1 MKFFIDAGA
10 LRRTARIVAATCA
23 VASSLALAATETL
36 FSNWA
41 FTVAPGAG
49 YGDLWVFSRGDMN
62 SGVTLLNLKVSG
74 SGQVQVHDPK
84 QESVSDSMTAVQ
96 DGIFTDVNAEHR
108 RIPVVSA
115 GRLGMVFPM
124 YGLNDA
130 GNFLQPE
137 GIISVRGT
145 DRIEN
150 IFETPLELP
159 SAADDLDSAMTYA
172 VSGFAYDS
180 TKKTLWIARGML
192 GLTGYDISR
201 GANDPKEY
209 RLIFDRDN
217 KALDTLKL
225 NASKNLKK
233 YTAVFDVAYDGESGK
248 LWIATAK
255 GLWTLDVDGK
265 LASASKALDTMR
277 VTGVWMGGNPQ
288 VIIAE
293 TQAQGKE
300 SMKGGLW
307 RKYLGRSDDFTKVPF
322 VDVKG
327 NAQKKDVYDNADY
340 TVSNVAFV
348 GKESFVAV
356 RAVGGSVTGFLR
368 VDSLGVRAY
377 ESDDEE
383 SQWLYGFDMGV
394 TDRDAMICDITA
406 FPLDKNTM
414 GLAVATY
421 GNGISVSADT
431 GHTWTPILNR
441 AKLGGDLG
449 TVRMVPSVISAGGGN
464 IANESLV
471 SYKVSKDS
479 KITIEVFSYDMKK
492 VRKIVKSAPR
502 FADASRSTN
511 AKEDVWDG
519 LDDYGN
525 PCAMGV
531 YYVRVK
537 DNHGHVGWGKV
548 MTMGGTR

>member
-1 MKFFIDAGA
+1 MNFLVNAGFA
-10 LRRTARIVAATCA
+10 RRVAGVVA

-41 FTVAPGAG
+41 FSVAPGG
-49 YGDLWVFSRGDMN
+49 DYGSLWVFSRGDMN
-62 SGVTLLNLKVSG
+62 SGVTRLDLKVSA
-74 SGQVQVHDPK
+74 SGQVQVSGTEQGPL
-84 QESVSDSMTAVQ
+84 SDSVTAVH
-96 DGIFTDVNAEHR
+96 DGIFTDVNANHR
-108 RIPVVSA
+108 RIPAENA
-115 GRLGMVFPM
+115 GRLGLVYPM
-124 YGLNDA
+124 YGLDNN
-130 GNFLQPE
+130 GNLLQPE
-137 GIISVRGT
+137 GIISVRST
-145 DRIEN
+145 ED

-159 SAADDLDSAMTYA
+159 SAAEELDSAMTYA
-172 VSGFAYDS
+172 VSGLAYDS
-180 TKKTLWIARGML
+180 TRKTLWIARGML

-201 GANDPKEY
+201 GANDPKEF
-209 RLIFDRDN
+209 RLIFDREN
-217 KALDTLKL
+217 KTLDTLKL
-225 NASKNLKK
+225 NASKDLKK
-233 YTAVFDVAYDGESGK
+233 YTEVFDVALDPNTRD
-248 LWIATAK
+248 LWMATAR
-255 GLWTLDVDGK
+255 GLWVLSADGR
-265 LASASKALDTMR
+265 LASASKVLDSMR
-277 VTGVWMGGNPQ
+277 VTGVWVGGEPLM
-288 VIIAE
+288 VIAE

-307 RKYLGRSDDFTKVPF
+307 RKYVEKSGDFAKVPF
-322 VDVKG
+322 IDVKG
-327 NAQKKDVYDNADY
+327 NSQKKDVYDNADY

-348 GKESFVAV
+348 GKQALVAV
-356 RAVGGSVTGFLR
+356 RTVGGSVTGLLR

-377 ESDDEE
+377 ESDEEE
-383 SQWLYGFDMGV
+383 SQWLFGFEMGV
-394 TDRDAMICDITA
+394 TDRDVMICDIAA
-406 FPLDKNTM
+406 FPLEKNTT

-431 GHTWTPILNR
+431 GRTWTPILNR
-441 AKLGGDLG
+441 AKLSGNLG
-449 TVRMVPSVISAGGGN
+449 TVRMVPSVITAGS
-464 IANESLV
+464 ESLV

-548 MTMGGTR
+548 MTLGGTR

>member
-1 MKFFIDAGA
+1 MNFLVNAGFA
-10 LRRTARIVAATCA
+10 RRVAGVVA

-41 FTVAPGAG
+41 FSVAPGG
-49 YGDLWVFSRGDMN
+49 DYGSLWVFSRGDMN
-62 SGVTLLNLKVSG
+62 SGVTRLDLKVSA
-74 SGQVQVHDPK
+74 SGQVQVSGTEQGPL
-84 QESVSDSMTAVQ
+84 SDSVTAVH
-96 DGIFTDVNAEHR
+96 DGIFTDVNANHR
-108 RIPVVSA
+108 RIPAENA
-115 GRLGMVFPM
+115 GRLGLVYPM
-124 YGLNDA
+124 YGLDNN
-130 GNFLQPE
+130 GNLLQPE
-137 GIISVRGT
+137 GIISVRST
-145 DRIEN
+145 ED

-159 SAADDLDSAMTYA
+159 SAADELDSAMTYA
-172 VSGFAYDS
+172 VSGLAYDS
-180 TKKTLWIARGML
+180 TRKTLWIARGML

-201 GANDPKEY
+201 GANDPKEF
-209 RLIFDRDN
+209 RLIFDREN
-217 KALDTLKL
+217 KTLDTLKL

-233 YTAVFDVAYDGESGK
+233 YTEVFDVALDPNTRD
-248 LWIATAK
+248 LWMATAR
-255 GLWTLDVDGK
+255 GLWVLSADGK
-265 LASASKALDTMR
+265 LASASKVLDSMR
-277 VTGVWMGGNPQ
+277 VTGVWVGGEPLM
-288 VIIAE
+288 VIAE

-307 RKYLGRSDDFTKVPF
+307 RKYVEKLGDFAKVPF
-322 VDVKG
+322 IDVKG
-327 NAQKKDVYDNADY
+327 NSQKKDVYDNADY

-348 GKESFVAV
+348 GKQALVAV
-356 RAVGGSVTGFLR
+356 RTVGGSVTGLLR
-368 VDSLGVRAY
+368 VDSIGVRAY
-377 ESDDEE
+377 ESDEEE
-383 SQWLYGFDMGV
+383 SQWLFGFEMGV
-394 TDRDAMICDITA
+394 TDRDVMICDIAA
-406 FPLDKNTM
+406 FPLEKNTM

-431 GHTWTPILNR
+431 GRTWTPILNR
-441 AKLGGDLG
+441 AKLSGNLG
-449 TVRMVPSVISAGGGN
+449 TVRMVPSVITAGS
-464 IANESLV
+464 ESLV

-548 MTMGGTR
+548 MTLGGTR

>member
-1 MKFFIDAGA
+1 MNFLVNAGFA
-10 LRRTARIVAATCA
+10 RRVAGVVA

-41 FTVAPGAG
+41 FSVAPGSATG
-49 YGDLWVFSRGDMN
+49 SLWVFSRGEMN
-62 SGVTLLNLKVSG
+62 SGVTLLNLNVSA
-74 SGQVQVHDPK
+74 SGQVQLSPTE
-84 QESVSDSMTAVQ
+84 QGPLSDSVTAVH
-96 DGIFTDVNAEHR
+96 DGIFTDVNANHR
-108 RIPVVSA
+108 RIPAENA
-115 GRLGMVFPM
+115 GRLGLVYPM
-124 YGLNDA
+124 YGLDNN
-130 GNFLQPE
+130 GNLLQPE
-137 GIISVRGT
+137 GIISVRST
-145 DRIEN
+145 ED

-159 SAADDLDSAMTYA
+159 SAADELDSAMTYA
-172 VSGFAYDS
+172 VSGLAYDS

-201 GANDPKEY
+201 GANDPKEF
-209 RLIFDRDN
+209 RLIFDREN
-217 KALDTLKL
+217 KTLDTLKL

-233 YTAVFDVAYDGESGK
+233 YTEVFDVALDPNTRD
-248 LWIATAK
+248 LWMATAR
-255 GLWTLDVDGK
+255 GLWVLSADGK
-265 LASASKALDTMR
+265 LASASKVLDSMR
-277 VTGVWMGGNPQ
+277 VTGVWVGGEPLM
-288 VIIAE
+288 VIAE

-307 RKYLGRSDDFTKVPF
+307 RKYVEKSGDFAKVPF
-322 VDVKG
+322 IDVKG
-327 NAQKKDVYDNADY
+327 NSQKKDVYDNADY

-348 GKESFVAV
+348 GKQALVAV
-356 RAVGGSVTGFLR
+356 RTVGGSVTGLLH

-377 ESDDEE
+377 ENDEEE
-383 SQWLYGFDMGV
+383 SQWLYGFEMGV
-394 TDRDAMICDITA
+394 TDRDVMICDIAA
-406 FPLDKNTM
+406 FPLEKNTT

-431 GHTWTPILNR
+431 GRTWTPILNR
-441 AKLGGDLG
+441 AKLSGNLG
-449 TVRMVPSVISAGGGN
+449 TVRMVPSVITAGS
-464 IANESLV
+464 ESLV

-548 MTMGGTR
+548 MTLGGSK

>member
-1 MKFFIDAGA
+1 MKFFVDAGFA
-10 LRRTARIVAATCA
+10 RRVAGVVA

-41 FTVAPGAG
+41 FSVAPGSATG
-49 YGDLWVFSRGDMN
+49 SLWVFSRGEMN
-62 SGVTLLNLKVSG
+62 SGVTLLNLNVSA
-74 SGQVQVHDPK
+74 SGQVQLSPTE
-84 QESVSDSMTAVQ
+84 QGPLSDSVTAVH
-96 DGIFTDVNAEHR
+96 DGIFTDVNANHR
-108 RIPVVSA
+108 RIPAENA
-115 GRLGMVFPM
+115 GRLGLVYPM
-124 YGLNDA
+124 YGLDNN
-130 GNFLQPE
+130 GNLLQPE
-137 GIISVRGT
+137 GIISVRST
-145 DRIEN
+145 ED

-159 SAADDLDSAMTYA
+159 SAAEELDSAMTYA
-172 VSGFAYDS
+172 VSGLAYDS
-180 TKKTLWIARGML
+180 TRKTLWIARGML

-201 GANDPKEY
+201 GANDPKEF
-209 RLIFDRDN
+209 RLIFDREN
-217 KALDTLKL
+217 KTLDTLKL
-225 NASKNLKK
+225 NASKDLKK
-233 YTAVFDVAYDGESGK
+233 YTEVFDVALDPNTRD
-248 LWIATAK
+248 LWMATAR
-255 GLWTLDVDGK
+255 GLWVLSADGK
-265 LASASKALDTMR
+265 LASASKVLDSMR
-277 VTGVWMGGNPQ
+277 VTGVWVGGDPLM
-288 VIIAE
+288 VIAE
-293 TQAQGKE
+293 TQTQGKE

-307 RKYLGRSDDFTKVPF
+307 RKYVEKSGDFAKVPF
-322 VDVKG
+322 IDVKG
-327 NAQKKDVYDNADY
+327 NSQKKDVYDNADY

-348 GKESFVAV
+348 GKQALVAV
-356 RAVGGSVTGFLR
+356 RTVGGSVTGLLR

-377 ESDDEE
+377 ESDEEE
-383 SQWLYGFDMGV
+383 SQWLFGFEMGV
-394 TDRDAMICDITA
+394 TDRDVMICDIAA
-406 FPLDKNTM
+406 FPLEKNTT

-431 GHTWTPILNR
+431 GRTWTPILNR
-441 AKLGGDLG
+441 AKLSGNLG
-449 TVRMVPSVISAGGGN
+449 TVRMVPSVITAGS
-464 IANESLV
+464 ESLV

-548 MTMGGTR
+548 MTLGGTR

>member
-1 MKFFIDAGA
+1 MKFFVDAGFA
-10 LRRTARIVAATCA
+10 RRVAGVVA

-41 FTVAPGAG
+41 FSVAPGG
-49 YGDLWVFSRGDMN
+49 DYGSLWVFSRGDMN
-62 SGVTLLNLKVSG
+62 SGVTRLDLKVSA
-74 SGQVQVHDPK
+74 SGQVQVSGTEQGPL
-84 QESVSDSMTAVQ
+84 SDSVTAVH
-96 DGIFTDVNAEHR
+96 DGIFTDVNANHR
-108 RIPVVSA
+108 RIPAENA
-115 GRLGMVFPM
+115 GRLGLVYPM
-124 YGLNDA
+124 YGLDNN
-130 GNFLQPE
+130 GNLLQPE
-137 GIISVRGT
+137 GIISVRST
-145 DRIEN
+145 ED

-159 SAADDLDSAMTYA
+159 SAADELDSAMTYA
-172 VSGFAYDS
+172 VSGLAYDS
-180 TKKTLWIARGML
+180 TRKTLWIARGLL

-201 GANDPKEY
+201 GANDPKEF
-209 RLIFDRDN
+209 RLIFDREN
-217 KALDTLKL
+217 KTLDTLKL
-225 NASKNLKK
+225 NASKDLKK
-233 YTAVFDVAYDGESGK
+233 YTEVFDVALDPNTRD
-248 LWIATAK
+248 LWMATAR
-255 GLWTLDVDGK
+255 GLWVLSADGK
-265 LASASKALDTMR
+265 LASASKVLDSMR
-277 VTGVWMGGNPQ
+277 VTGVWVGGEPLM
-288 VIIAE
+288 VIAE

-307 RKYLGRSDDFTKVPF
+307 RKYVEKSGDFAKVPF
-322 VDVKG
+322 IDVKG
-327 NAQKKDVYDNADY
+327 NSQKKDVYDNADY

-348 GKESFVAV
+348 GKQALVAV
-356 RAVGGSVTGFLR
+356 RTVGGSVTGLLR

-377 ESDDEE
+377 ESDEEE
-383 SQWLYGFDMGV
+383 SQWLFGFEMGV
-394 TDRDAMICDITA
+394 TDRDVMICDIAA
-406 FPLDKNTM
+406 FPLEKNTT

-431 GHTWTPILNR
+431 GRTWTPILNR
-441 AKLGGDLG
+441 AKLSGNLG
-449 TVRMVPSVISAGGGN
+449 TVRMVPSVITAGS
-464 IANESLV
+464 ESLV

-548 MTMGGTR
+548 MTLGGTR

>member
-1 MKFFIDAGA
+1 MNFLVNAGFA
-10 LRRTARIVAATCA
+10 RRVAGVVA

-41 FTVAPGAG
+41 FSVAPGG
-49 YGDLWVFSRGDMN
+49 DYGSLWVFSRGDMN
-62 SGVTLLNLKVSG
+62 SGVTRLDLKVSA
-74 SGQVQVHDPK
+74 SGQVQVSGTEQGPL
-84 QESVSDSMTAVQ
+84 SDSVTAVH
-96 DGIFTDVNAEHR
+96 DGIFTDVNANHR
-108 RIPVVSA
+108 RIPAENA
-115 GRLGMVFPM
+115 GRLGLVYPM
-124 YGLNDA
+124 YGLDNN
-130 GNFLQPE
+130 GNLLQPE
-137 GIISVRGT
+137 GIISVRST
-145 DRIEN
+145 ED

-159 SAADDLDSAMTYA
+159 SAAEELDSAMTYA
-172 VSGFAYDS
+172 VSGLAYDS
-180 TKKTLWIARGML
+180 TRKTLWIARGML

-201 GANDPKEY
+201 GANDPKEF
-209 RLIFDRDN
+209 RLTFDREN

-225 NASKNLKK
+225 NASKDLKK
-233 YTAVFDVAYDGESGK
+233 YTEVFDVALDPNTRD
-248 LWIATAK
+248 LWMATAR
-255 GLWTLDVDGK
+255 GLWVLSADGK
-265 LASASKALDTMR
+265 LASTSKVLDSMR
-277 VTGVWMGGNPQ
+277 VTGVWVGGEPLM
-288 VIIAE
+288 VIAE

-307 RKYLGRSDDFTKVPF
+307 RKYVEKSGDFAKVPF
-322 VDVKG
+322 IDVKG
-327 NAQKKDVYDNADY
+327 NSQKKDVYDNADY

-348 GKESFVAV
+348 GKQALVAV
-356 RAVGGSVTGFLR
+356 RTVGGSVTGLLR

-377 ESDDEE
+377 ESDEEE
-383 SQWLYGFDMGV
+383 SQWLFGFEMGV
-394 TDRDAMICDITA
+394 TDRDVMICDIAA
-406 FPLDKNTM
+406 FPLEKNTT

-431 GHTWTPILNR
+431 GRTWTPILNR
-441 AKLGGDLG
+441 AKLSGNLG
-449 TVRMVPSVISAGGGN
+449 TVRMVPSVITAGS
-464 IANESLV
+464 ESLV

-548 MTMGGTR
+548 MTLGGTR

>member
-1 MKFFIDAGA
+1 MNFLVNAGFA
-10 LRRTARIVAATCA
+10 RRVAGVVA

-41 FTVAPGAG
+41 FSVAPGSATG
-49 YGDLWVFSRGDMN
+49 SLWVFSRGEMN
-62 SGVTLLNLKVSG
+62 SGVTLLNLNVSA
-74 SGQVQVHDPK
+74 SGQVQLSPTE
-84 QESVSDSMTAVQ
+84 QGPLSDSVTAVH
-96 DGIFTDVNAEHR
+96 DGIFTDVNANHR
-108 RIPVVSA
+108 RIPAENA
-115 GRLGMVFPM
+115 GRLGLVYPM
-124 YGLNDA
+124 YGLDNN
-130 GNFLQPE
+130 GNLLQPE
-137 GIISVRGT
+137 GIISVRST
-145 DRIEN
+145 ED

-159 SAADDLDSAMTYA
+159 SAAEELDSAMTYA
-172 VSGFAYDS
+172 VSGLAYDS
-180 TKKTLWIARGML
+180 TRKTLWIARGML

-201 GANDPKEY
+201 GANDPKEF
-209 RLIFDRDN
+209 RLIFDREN

-233 YTAVFDVAYDGESGK
+233 YTEVFDVALDPNTRD
-248 LWIATAK
+248 LWMATAR
-255 GLWTLDVDGK
+255 GLWVLSADGK
-265 LASASKALDTMR
+265 LASASKVLDSMR
-277 VTGVWMGGNPQ
+277 VTGVWVGGDPLM
-288 VIIAE
+288 VIAE

-307 RKYLGRSDDFTKVPF
+307 RKYVEKSGDFAKVPF
-322 VDVKG
+322 IDVKG
-327 NAQKKDVYDNADY
+327 NSQKKDVYDNADY

-348 GKESFVAV
+348 GKLALVAV
-356 RAVGGSVTGFLR
+356 RTVGGSVTGLLH

-377 ESDDEE
+377 ENDEEE
-383 SQWLYGFDMGV
+383 SQWLYGFEMGV
-394 TDRDAMICDITA
+394 TDRDVMICDIAA

-431 GHTWTPILNR
+431 GRTWTPILNR
-441 AKLGGDLG
+441 AKLSGNLG
-449 TVRMVPSVISAGGGN
+449 TVRMVPSVITAGS
-464 IANESLV
+464 ESLV

-548 MTMGGTR
+548 MTLGGTR

>member
-1 MKFFIDAGA
+1 MNFLVNAGFA
-10 LRRTARIVAATCA
+10 RRVAGVVA

-41 FTVAPGAG
+41 FSVAPGG
-49 YGDLWVFSRGDMN
+49 DYGSLWVFSRGDMN
-62 SGVTLLNLKVSG
+62 SGVTRLDLKVSA
-74 SGQVQVHDPK
+74 SGQVQVSGTEQGPL
-84 QESVSDSMTAVQ
+84 SDSVTAVH
-96 DGIFTDVNAEHR
+96 DGIFTDVNANHR
-108 RIPVVSA
+108 RIPAENA
-115 GRLGMVFPM
+115 GRLGLVYPM
-124 YGLNDA
+124 YGLDNN
-130 GNFLQPE
+130 GNLLQPE
-137 GIISVRGT
+137 GIISVRST
-145 DRIEN
+145 ED

-159 SAADDLDSAMTYA
+159 SAAEELDSAMTYA
-172 VSGFAYDS
+172 VSGLAYDS
-180 TKKTLWIARGML
+180 TRKTLWIARGML

-201 GANDPKEY
+201 GANDPKEF
-209 RLIFDRDN
+209 RLIFDREN
-217 KALDTLKL
+217 KTLDTLKL
-225 NASKNLKK
+225 NASKDLKK
-233 YTAVFDVAYDGESGK
+233 YTEVFDVALDPNTRD
-248 LWIATAK
+248 LWMATAR
-255 GLWTLDVDGK
+255 GLWVLSADGK
-265 LASASKALDTMR
+265 LASASKVLDSMR
-277 VTGVWMGGNPQ
+277 VTGVWVGGEPLM
-288 VIIAE
+288 VIAE

-307 RKYLGRSDDFTKVPF
+307 RKYVEKSGDFAKVPF
-322 VDVKG
+322 IDVKG
-327 NAQKKDVYDNADY
+327 NSQKKDVYDNADY

-348 GKESFVAV
+348 GKQALVAV
-356 RAVGGSVTGFLR
+356 RTVGGSVTGLLR

-377 ESDDEE
+377 ESDEEE
-383 SQWLYGFDMGV
+383 SQWLFGFEMGV
-394 TDRDAMICDITA
+394 TDRDVMICDIAA
-406 FPLDKNTM
+406 FPLEKNTT

-431 GHTWTPILNR
+431 GRTWTPILNR
-441 AKLGGDLG
+441 AKLSGNLG
-449 TVRMVPSVISAGGGN
+449 TVRMVPSVITAGS
-464 IANESLV
+464 ESLV

-548 MTMGGTR
+548 MTLGGTR

>member
-1 MKFFIDAGA
+1 MKFFVDAGFA
-10 LRRTARIVAATCA
+10 RRVAGVVA

-41 FTVAPGAG
+41 FSVAPGG
-49 YGDLWVFSRGDMN
+49 DYGSLWVFSRGDMN
-62 SGVTLLNLKVSG
+62 SGVTRLDLKVSA
-74 SGQVQVHDPK
+74 SGQVQVSGTEQGPL
-84 QESVSDSMTAVQ
+84 SDSVTAVH
-96 DGIFTDVNAEHR
+96 DGIFTDVNANHR
-108 RIPVVSA
+108 RIPAEKA
-115 GRLGMVFPM
+115 GRLGLVYPM
-124 YGLNDA
+124 YGLDNN
-130 GNFLQPE
+130 GNLLQPE
-137 GIISVRGT
+137 GIISVRST
-145 DRIEN
+145 ED

-159 SAADDLDSAMTYA
+159 SAAEELDSAMTYA
-172 VSGFAYDS
+172 VSGLAYDS
-180 TKKTLWIARGML
+180 TRKTLWIARGML

-201 GANDPKEY
+201 GANDPKEF
-209 RLIFDRDN
+209 RLIFDREN

-225 NASKNLKK
+225 NASKDLKK
-233 YTAVFDVAYDGESGK
+233 YTEVFDVALDPNTRD
-248 LWIATAK
+248 LWMATTR
-255 GLWTLDVDGK
+255 GLWVLSADGK
-265 LASASKALDTMR
+265 LASASKVLDSMR
-277 VTGVWMGGNPQ
+277 VTGVWVGGDPLM
-288 VIIAE
+288 VIAE

-307 RKYLGRSDDFTKVPF
+307 RKYVEKSGDFAKVPF
-322 VDVKG
+322 IDVKG
-327 NAQKKDVYDNADY
+327 NSQKKDVYDNADY

-348 GKESFVAV
+348 GKQALVAV
-356 RAVGGSVTGFLR
+356 RTVGGSVTGLLR

-377 ESDDEE
+377 ESDEEE
-383 SQWLYGFDMGV
+383 SQWLFGFEMGV
-394 TDRDAMICDITA
+394 TDRDVMICDIAA
-406 FPLDKNTM
+406 FPLEKNTT

-431 GHTWTPILNR
+431 GRTWTPILNR
-441 AKLGGDLG
+441 AKLSGNLG
-449 TVRMVPSVISAGGGN
+449 TVRMVPSVITAGS
-464 IANESLV
+464 ESLV

-548 MTMGGTR
+548 MTLGGNK

>member
-1 MKFFIDAGA
+1 MNFLVNAGFA
-10 LRRTARIVAATCA
+10 RRVAGVVA

-41 FTVAPGAG
+41 FSVAPGSATG
-49 YGDLWVFSRGDMN
+49 SLWVFSRGEMN
-62 SGVTLLNLKVSG
+62 SGVTLLNLNVSA
-74 SGQVQVHDPK
+74 SGQVQLSPTE
-84 QESVSDSMTAVQ
+84 QGPLSDSVTAVH
-96 DGIFTDVNAEHR
+96 DGIFTDVNANHR
-108 RIPVVSA
+108 RIPAENA
-115 GRLGMVFPM
+115 GRLGLVYPM
-124 YGLNDA
+124 YGLDNN
-130 GNFLQPE
+130 GNLLQPE
-137 GIISVRGT
+137 GIISVRST
-145 DRIEN
+145 ED

-159 SAADDLDSAMTYA
+159 SAADELDSSMTYA
-172 VSGFAYDS
+172 VSGLAYDS
-180 TKKTLWIARGML
+180 TRKTLWIARGML

-201 GANDPKEY
+201 GANDPKEF
-209 RLIFDRDN
+209 RLIFDREN
-217 KALDTLKL
+217 KTLDTLKL
-225 NASKNLKK
+225 NASKDLKK
-233 YTAVFDVAYDGESGK
+233 YTEVFDVALDPNTRD
-248 LWIATAK
+248 LWMATAR
-255 GLWTLDVDGK
+255 GLWVLSADGK
-265 LASASKALDTMR
+265 LASASKTLDSIR
-277 VTGVWMGGNPQ
+277 VTGVWVGGEPLM
-288 VIIAE
+288 VIAE

-307 RKYLGRSDDFTKVPF
+307 RKYVEKSSDFAKVPF
-322 VDVKG
+322 IDVKG
-327 NAQKKDVYDNADY
+327 NSQKKDVYDNADY

-348 GKESFVAV
+348 GKQALVAV
-356 RAVGGSVTGFLR
+356 RTVGGSVTGLLH

-377 ESDDEE
+377 ENDEEE
-383 SQWLYGFDMGV
+383 SQWLYGFEMGV
-394 TDRDAMICDITA
+394 TDRDVMICDIAA
-406 FPLDKNTM
+406 FPLEKNTT

-431 GHTWTPILNR
+431 WRTWTPILNR
-441 AKLGGDLG
+441 AKLSGNLG
-449 TVRMVPSVISAGGGN
+449 TVRMVPSVITEGS
-464 IANESLV
+464 ESLV

-548 MTMGGTR
+548 MTLGGSK

>member
-1 MKFFIDAGA
+1 MKFFVDAGFA
-10 LRRTARIVAATCA
+10 RRVAGVVA

-41 FTVAPGAG
+41 FSVAPGG
-49 YGDLWVFSRGDMN
+49 DYGSLWVFSRGDMN
-62 SGVTLLNLKVSG
+62 SGVTRLDLKVSA
-74 SGQVQVHDPK
+74 SGQVQVSGTEQGPL
-84 QESVSDSMTAVQ
+84 SDSVTAVH
-96 DGIFTDVNAEHR
+96 DGIFTDVNANHR
-108 RIPVVSA
+108 RIPAENA
-115 GRLGMVFPM
+115 GRLGLVYPM
-124 YGLNDA
+124 YGLDNN
-130 GNFLQPE
+130 GNLLQPE
-137 GIISVRGT
+137 GIISVRST
-145 DRIEN
+145 ED

-159 SAADDLDSAMTYA
+159 SAAEELDSAMTYA
-172 VSGFAYDS
+172 VSGLAYDS
-180 TKKTLWIARGML
+180 TRKTLWIARGML

-201 GANDPKEY
+201 GANDPKEF
-209 RLIFDRDN
+209 RLIFDREN

-225 NASKNLKK
+225 NASKDLKK
-233 YTAVFDVAYDGESGK
+233 YTEVFDVALDPNTRD
-248 LWIATAK
+248 LWMATTR
-255 GLWTLDVDGK
+255 GLWVLSADGK
-265 LASASKALDTMR
+265 LASASKVLDSMR
-277 VTGVWMGGNPQ
+277 VTGVWVGGDPLM
-288 VIIAE
+288 VIAE

-307 RKYLGRSDDFTKVPF
+307 RKYVEKSGDFAKVPF
-322 VDVKG
+322 IDVKG
-327 NAQKKDVYDNADY
+327 NSQKKDVYDNADY

-348 GKESFVAV
+348 GKQALVAV
-356 RAVGGSVTGFLR
+356 RTVGGSVTGLLR

-377 ESDDEE
+377 ESDEEE
-383 SQWLYGFDMGV
+383 SQWLFGFEMGV
-394 TDRDAMICDITA
+394 TDRDVMICDIAA
-406 FPLDKNTM
+406 FPLEKNTT

-431 GHTWTPILNR
+431 GRTWTPILNR
-441 AKLGGDLG
+441 AKLSGNLG
-449 TVRMVPSVISAGGGN
+449 TVRMVPSVITAGS
-464 IANESLV
+464 ESLV

-548 MTMGGTR
+548 MTLGGNK

>member
-1 MKFFIDAGA
+1 MNFLVNAGFA
-10 LRRTARIVAATCA
+10 RRVAGVVA

-41 FTVAPGAG
+41 FSVAPGG
-49 YGDLWVFSRGDMN
+49 DYGSLWVFSRGDMN
-62 SGVTLLNLKVSG
+62 SGVTRLDLKVSA
-74 SGQVQVHDPK
+74 SGQVQVSGTEQGPL
-84 QESVSDSMTAVQ
+84 SDSVTAVH
-96 DGIFTDVNAEHR
+96 DGIFTDVNANHR
-108 RIPVVSA
+108 RIPAENA
-115 GRLGMVFPM
+115 GRLGLVYPM
-124 YGLNDA
+124 YGLDNN
-130 GNFLQPE
+130 GNLLQPE
-137 GIISVRGT
+137 GIISVRST
-145 DRIEN
+145 ED

-159 SAADDLDSAMTYA
+159 SAAEELDSAMTYA
-172 VSGFAYDS
+172 VSGLAYDS
-180 TKKTLWIARGML
+180 TRKTLWIARGML

-201 GANDPKEY
+201 GANDPKEF
-209 RLIFDRDN
+209 RLIFDREN

-225 NASKNLKK
+225 NASKDLKK
-233 YTAVFDVAYDGESGK
+233 YTEVFDVALDPNTRD
-248 LWIATAK
+248 LWMATAR
-255 GLWTLDVDGK
+255 GLWVLSADGR
-265 LASASKALDTMR
+265 LASASKVLDSMR
-277 VTGVWMGGNPQ
+277 VTGVWVGGEPLM
-288 VIIAE
+288 VIAE

-307 RKYLGRSDDFTKVPF
+307 RKYVEKSGDFAKVPF
-322 VDVKG
+322 IDVKG
-327 NAQKKDVYDNADY
+327 NSQKKDVYDNADY
-340 TVSNVAFV
+340 TVSNLAFV
-348 GKESFVAV
+348 GKQALVAV
-356 RAVGGSVTGFLR
+356 RTVGGSVTGLLR

-377 ESDDEE
+377 ESDEEE
-383 SQWLYGFDMGV
+383 SQWLFGFEMGV
-394 TDRDAMICDITA
+394 TDRDVMICDIAA
-406 FPLDKNTM
+406 FPLEKNTT

-431 GHTWTPILNR
+431 GRTWTPILNR
-441 AKLGGDLG
+441 AKLSGNLG
-449 TVRMVPSVISAGGGN
+449 TVRMVPSVITAGS
-464 IANESLV
+464 ESLV

-548 MTMGGTR
+548 MTLGGTR

>member
-1 MKFFIDAGA
+1 MKFFVDAGFA
-10 LRRTARIVAATCA
+10 RRVAGVVA

-41 FTVAPGAG
+41 FSVAPGG
-49 YGDLWVFSRGDMN
+49 DYGSLWVFSRGDMN
-62 SGVTLLNLKVSG
+62 SGVTRLDLKVSA
-74 SGQVQVHDPK
+74 SGQVQVSGTEQGPL
-84 QESVSDSMTAVQ
+84 SDSVTAVH
-96 DGIFTDVNAEHR
+96 DGIFTDVNANHR
-108 RIPVVSA
+108 RIPAENA
-115 GRLGMVFPM
+115 GRLGLVYPM
-124 YGLNDA
+124 YGLDNN
-130 GNFLQPE
+130 GNLLQPE
-137 GIISVRGT
+137 GIISVRST
-145 DRIEN
+145 ED

-159 SAADDLDSAMTYA
+159 SAADELDSAMTYA
-172 VSGFAYDS
+172 VSGLAYDS
-180 TKKTLWIARGML
+180 TRKTLWIARGML

-201 GANDPKEY
+201 GANDPKEF
-209 RLIFDRDN
+209 RLIFDREN
-217 KALDTLKL
+217 KTLDTLKL
-225 NASKNLKK
+225 NASKDLKK
-233 YTAVFDVAYDGESGK
+233 YTEVFDVALDPNTRD
-248 LWIATAK
+248 LWMATAR
-255 GLWTLDVDGK
+255 GLWVLSADGK
-265 LASASKALDTMR
+265 LASASKVLDSMR
-277 VTGVWMGGNPQ
+277 VTGVWVGGEPLM
-288 VIIAE
+288 VIAE

-307 RKYLGRSDDFTKVPF
+307 RKYVEKSGDFAKVPF
-322 VDVKG
+322 IDVKG
-327 NAQKKDVYDNADY
+327 NSQKKDVYDNADY

-348 GKESFVAV
+348 GKQALVAV
-356 RAVGGSVTGFLR
+356 RTVGGSVTGLLR

-377 ESDDEE
+377 ESDEEE
-383 SQWLYGFDMGV
+383 SQWLFGFEMGV
-394 TDRDAMICDITA
+394 TDRDVMICDIAA
-406 FPLDKNTM
+406 FPLEKNTT

-431 GHTWTPILNR
+431 GRTWTPILNR
-441 AKLGGDLG
+441 AKLSGNLG
-449 TVRMVPSVISAGGGN
+449 TVRMVPSVITAGS
-464 IANESLV
+464 ESLV

-548 MTMGGTR
+548 MTLGGNK

>member
-1 MKFFIDAGA
+1 MNFLGNAGFA
-10 LRRTARIVAATCA
+10 RRVAGVVA

-41 FTVAPGAG
+41 FSVAPGSATG
-49 YGDLWVFSRGDMN
+49 SLWVFSRGEMN
-62 SGVTLLNLKVSG
+62 SGVTLLNLNVSA
-74 SGQVQVHDPK
+74 SGQVQLSPTE
-84 QESVSDSMTAVQ
+84 QGPLSDSVTAVH
-96 DGIFTDVNAEHR
+96 DGIFTDVNANHR
-108 RIPVVSA
+108 RIPAENA
-115 GRLGMVFPM
+115 GRLGLVYPM
-124 YGLNDA
+124 YGLDNN
-130 GNFLQPE
+130 GNLLQPE
-137 GIISVRGT
+137 GIISVRST
-145 DRIEN
+145 ED

-159 SAADDLDSAMTYA
+159 SAADELDSAMTYA
-172 VSGFAYDS
+172 VSGLAYDS

-201 GANDPKEY
+201 GANDPKEF
-209 RLIFDRDN
+209 RLIFDREN
-217 KALDTLKL
+217 KTLDTLKL

-233 YTAVFDVAYDGESGK
+233 YTEVFDVALDPNTRD
-248 LWIATAK
+248 LWMATAR
-255 GLWTLDVDGK
+255 GLWVLSADGK
-265 LASASKALDTMR
+265 LASASKVLDSMR
-277 VTGVWMGGNPQ
+277 VTGVWVGGEPLM
-288 VIIAE
+288 VIAE

-307 RKYLGRSDDFTKVPF
+307 RKYVEKSGDFAKVPF
-322 VDVKG
+322 IDVKG
-327 NAQKKDVYDNADY
+327 NSQKKDVYDNADY

-348 GKESFVAV
+348 GKQALVAV
-356 RAVGGSVTGFLR
+356 RTVGGSVTGLLH

-377 ESDDEE
+377 ENDEEE
-383 SQWLYGFDMGV
+383 SQWLYGFEMGV
-394 TDRDAMICDITA
+394 TDRDVMICDIAA
-406 FPLDKNTM
+406 FPLEKNTT

-431 GHTWTPILNR
+431 GRTWTPILNR
-441 AKLGGDLG
+441 AKLSGNLG
-449 TVRMVPSVISAGGGN
+449 TVRMVPSVITAGS
-464 IANESLV
+464 ESLV

-548 MTMGGTR
+548 MTLGGSK

>member
-1 MKFFIDAGA
+1 MKFFVDAGFA
-10 LRRTARIVAATCA
+10 RRVAGVVA

-41 FTVAPGAG
+41 FSVAPGG
-49 YGDLWVFSRGDMN
+49 DYGSLWVFSRGDMN
-62 SGVTLLNLKVSG
+62 SGVTRLDLKVSA
-74 SGQVQVHDPK
+74 SGQVQVSGTEQGPL
-84 QESVSDSMTAVQ
+84 SDSVTAVH
-96 DGIFTDVNAEHR
+96 DGIFTDVNANHR
-108 RIPVVSA
+108 RIPAENA
-115 GRLGMVFPM
+115 GRLGLVYPM
-124 YGLNDA
+124 YGLDNN
-130 GNFLQPE
+130 GNLLQPE
-137 GIISVRGT
+137 GIISVRST
-145 DRIEN
+145 ED

-159 SAADDLDSAMTYA
+159 SVAEELDSAMTYA
-172 VSGFAYDS
+172 VSGLAYDS
-180 TKKTLWIARGML
+180 TRKTLWIARGML

-201 GANDPKEY
+201 GANDPKEF
-209 RLIFDRDN
+209 RLIFDREN
-217 KALDTLKL
+217 KTLDTLKL
-225 NASKNLKK
+225 NASKDLKK
-233 YTAVFDVAYDGESGK
+233 YTEVFDVALDPNTRD
-248 LWIATAK
+248 LWMATAR
-255 GLWTLDVDGK
+255 GLWVLSADGR
-265 LASASKALDTMR
+265 LASASKVLDSMR
-277 VTGVWMGGNPQ
+277 VTGVWVGGDPLM
-288 VIIAE
+288 VIAE

-307 RKYLGRSDDFTKVPF
+307 RKYVEKSGDFAKVPF
-322 VDVKG
+322 IDVKG
-327 NAQKKDVYDNADY
+327 NSQKKDVYDNADY

-348 GKESFVAV
+348 GKQALVAV
-356 RAVGGSVTGFLR
+356 RTVGGSVTGLLR

-377 ESDDEE
+377 ESDEEE
-383 SQWLYGFDMGV
+383 SQWLFGFEMGV
-394 TDRDAMICDITA
+394 TDRDVMICDIAA
-406 FPLDKNTM
+406 FPLEKNTT

-431 GHTWTPILNR
+431 GRTWTPILNR
-441 AKLGGDLG
+441 AKLSGNLG
-449 TVRMVPSVISAGGGN
+449 TVRMVPSVITAGS
-464 IANESLV
+464 ESLV

-548 MTMGGTR
+548 MTLGGTR

>member
-1 MKFFIDAGA
+1 MKFFVDAGFA
-10 LRRTARIVAATCA
+10 RRVAGVVA

-41 FTVAPGAG
+41 FSVAPGG
-49 YGDLWVFSRGDMN
+49 DYGSLWVFSRGDMN
-62 SGVTLLNLKVSG
+62 SGVTRLDLKVSA
-74 SGQVQVHDPK
+74 SGQVQVSGTEQGPL
-84 QESVSDSMTAVQ
+84 SDSVTAVH
-96 DGIFTDVNAEHR
+96 DGIFTDVNANHR
-108 RIPVVSA
+108 RIPAENA
-115 GRLGMVFPM
+115 GRLGLVYPM
-124 YGLNDA
+124 YGLDNN
-130 GNFLQPE
+130 GNLLQPE
-137 GIISVRGT
+137 GIISVRST
-145 DRIEN
+145 ED

-159 SAADDLDSAMTYA
+159 SAAEELDSAMTYA
-172 VSGFAYDS
+172 VSGLAYDS
-180 TKKTLWIARGML
+180 TRKTLWIARGML

-201 GANDPKEY
+201 GANDPKEF
-209 RLIFDRDN
+209 RLIFDREN
-217 KALDTLKL
+217 KTLDTLKL
-225 NASKNLKK
+225 NASKDLKK
-233 YTAVFDVAYDGESGK
+233 YTEVFDVALDPNTRD
-248 LWIATAK
+248 LWMATAR
-255 GLWTLDVDGK
+255 GLWVLSADGK
-265 LASASKALDTMR
+265 LASASKVLDSMR
-277 VTGVWMGGNPQ
+277 VTGVWVGGEPLM
-288 VIIAE
+288 VIAE

-307 RKYLGRSDDFTKVPF
+307 RKYVEKSGDFAKVPF
-322 VDVKG
+322 IDVKG
-327 NAQKKDVYDNADY
+327 NSQKKDVYDNADY

-348 GKESFVAV
+348 GKQALVAV
-356 RAVGGSVTGFLR
+356 RTVGGSVTGLLR

-377 ESDDEE
+377 ESDEEE
-383 SQWLYGFDMGV
+383 SQWLFGFEMGV
-394 TDRDAMICDITA
+394 TDRDVMICDIAA
-406 FPLDKNTM
+406 FPLEKNTM

-431 GHTWTPILNR
+431 GRTWTPILNR
-441 AKLGGDLG
+441 AKLSGNLG
-449 TVRMVPSVISAGGGN
+449 TVRMVPSVITAGS
-464 IANESLV
+464 ESLV

-548 MTMGGTR
+548 MTLGGTR

>member
-1 MKFFIDAGA
+1 MNFLVNAGFA
-10 LRRTARIVAATCA
+10 RRVAGVVA

-41 FTVAPGAG
+41 FSVAPGSATG
-49 YGDLWVFSRGDMN
+49 SLWVFSRGEMN
-62 SGVTLLNLKVSG
+62 SGVTLLNLNVSA
-74 SGQVQVHDPK
+74 SGQVQLSPTE
-84 QESVSDSMTAVQ
+84 QGPLSDSVTAVH
-96 DGIFTDVNAEHR
+96 DGIFTDVNANHR
-108 RIPVVSA
+108 RIPAENA
-115 GRLGMVFPM
+115 GRLGLVYPM
-124 YGLNDA
+124 YGLDNN
-130 GNFLQPE
+130 GNLLQPE
-137 GIISVRGT
+137 GIISVRST
-145 DRIEN
+145 ED

-159 SAADDLDSAMTYA
+159 SAAEELDSAMTYA
-172 VSGFAYDS
+172 VSGLAYDS

-201 GANDPKEY
+201 GANDPKEF
-209 RLIFDRDN
+209 RLIFDREN
-217 KALDTLKL
+217 KTLDTLKL
-225 NASKNLKK
+225 NASKDLKK
-233 YTAVFDVAYDGESGK
+233 YTEVFDVALDPNTRD
-248 LWIATAK
+248 LWMATAR
-255 GLWTLDVDGK
+255 GLWVLSADGK
-265 LASASKALDTMR
+265 LASASKVLDSMR
-277 VTGVWMGGNPQ
+277 VTGVWVGGEPLM
-288 VIIAE
+288 VIAE

-307 RKYLGRSDDFTKVPF
+307 RKYVEKSGDFAKVPF
-322 VDVKG
+322 IDVKG
-327 NAQKKDVYDNADY
+327 NSQKKDVYDNADY

-348 GKESFVAV
+348 GKQALVAV
-356 RAVGGSVTGFLR
+356 RTVGGSVTGLLH

-377 ESDDEE
+377 ENDEEE
-383 SQWLYGFDMGV
+383 SQWLYGFEMGV
-394 TDRDAMICDITA
+394 TDRDVMICDIAA
-406 FPLDKNTM
+406 FPLEKNTT

-431 GHTWTPILNR
+431 GRTWTPILNR
-441 AKLGGDLG
+441 AKLSGNLG
-449 TVRMVPSVISAGGGN
+449 TVRMVPSVITAGS
-464 IANESLV
+464 ESLV

-548 MTMGGTR
+548 MTLGGTR

>member
-1 MKFFIDAGA
+1 MNFLVNAGFA
-10 LRRTARIVAATCA
+10 RRVAGVVA

-41 FTVAPGAG
+41 FSVAPGG
-49 YGDLWVFSRGDMN
+49 DYGSLWVFSRGDMN
-62 SGVTLLNLKVSG
+62 SGVTRLDLKVSA
-74 SGQVQVHDPK
+74 SGQVQVSGTEQGPL
-84 QESVSDSMTAVQ
+84 SDSVTAVH
-96 DGIFTDVNAEHR
+96 DGIFTDVNANHR
-108 RIPVVSA
+108 RIPAENA
-115 GRLGMVFPM
+115 GRLGLVYPM
-124 YGLNDA
+124 YGLDNN
-130 GNFLQPE
+130 GNLLQPE
-137 GIISVRGT
+137 GIISVRST
-145 DRIEN
+145 ED

-159 SAADDLDSAMTYA
+159 SAAEELDSAMTYA
-172 VSGFAYDS
+172 VSGLAYDS
-180 TKKTLWIARGML
+180 TRKTLWIARGML

-201 GANDPKEY
+201 GANDPKEF
-209 RLIFDRDN
+209 RLIFDREN
-217 KALDTLKL
+217 KTLDTLKL
-225 NASKNLKK
+225 NASKDLKK
-233 YTAVFDVAYDGESGK
+233 YTEVFDVALDPNTRD
-248 LWIATAK
+248 LWMATAR
-255 GLWTLDVDGK
+255 GLWVLSADGR
-265 LASASKALDTMR
+265 LASASKVLDSMR
-277 VTGVWMGGNPQ
+277 VTGVWVGGDPLM
-288 VIIAE
+288 VIAE

-307 RKYLGRSDDFTKVPF
+307 RKYVEKSGDFAKVPF
-322 VDVKG
+322 IDVKG
-327 NAQKKDVYDNADY
+327 NSQKKDVYDNADY

-348 GKESFVAV
+348 GKQALVAV
-356 RAVGGSVTGFLR
+356 RTVGGSVTGLLR

-377 ESDDEE
+377 ESDEEE
-383 SQWLYGFDMGV
+383 SQWLFGFEMGV
-394 TDRDAMICDITA
+394 TDRDVMICDIAA
-406 FPLDKNTM
+406 FPLEKNTM

-431 GHTWTPILNR
+431 GRTWTPILNR
-441 AKLGGDLG
+441 AKLSGNLG
-449 TVRMVPSVISAGGGN
+449 TVRMVPSVITAGS
-464 IANESLV
+464 ESLV

-548 MTMGGTR
+548 MTLGGTR

>member
-1 MKFFIDAGA
+1 MNFLVNAGFA
-10 LRRTARIVAATCA
+10 RRVAGVVA

-41 FTVAPGAG
+41 FSVAPGG
-49 YGDLWVFSRGDMN
+49 DYGSLWVFSRGDMN
-62 SGVTLLNLKVSG
+62 SGLTRLDLKVSA
-74 SGQVQVHDPK
+74 SGQVQVSGTEQGPL
-84 QESVSDSMTAVQ
+84 SDSVTAVH
-96 DGIFTDVNAEHR
+96 DGIFTDVNANHR
-108 RIPVVSA
+108 RIPAENA
-115 GRLGMVFPM
+115 GRLGLVYPM
-124 YGLNDA
+124 YGLDNN
-130 GNFLQPE
+130 GNLLQPE
-137 GIISVRGT
+137 GIISVRST
-145 DRIEN
+145 ED

-159 SAADDLDSAMTYA
+159 SAAEELDSAMTYA
-172 VSGFAYDS
+172 VSGLAYDS
-180 TKKTLWIARGML
+180 TRKTLWIARGML

-201 GANDPKEY
+201 GANDPKEF
-209 RLIFDRDN
+209 RLIFDREN

-225 NASKNLKK
+225 NASKDLKK
-233 YTAVFDVAYDGESGK
+233 YTEVFDVALDPNTRD
-248 LWIATAK
+248 LWMATAR
-255 GLWTLDVDGK
+255 GLWVLSADGR
-265 LASASKALDTMR
+265 LASASKVLDSMR
-277 VTGVWMGGNPQ
+277 VTGVWVGGDPLM
-288 VIIAE
+288 VIAE

-307 RKYLGRSDDFTKVPF
+307 RKYVEKSGDFAKVPF
-322 VDVKG
+322 IDVKG
-327 NAQKKDVYDNADY
+327 NSQKKDVYDNADY

-348 GKESFVAV
+348 GKQALVAV
-356 RAVGGSVTGFLR
+356 RTVGGSVTGLLR

-377 ESDDEE
+377 ESDEEE
-383 SQWLYGFDMGV
+383 SQWLFGFEMGV
-394 TDRDAMICDITA
+394 TDRDVMICDIAA
-406 FPLDKNTM
+406 FPLEKNTT

-431 GHTWTPILNR
+431 GRTWTPILNR
-441 AKLGGDLG
+441 AKLSGNLG
-449 TVRMVPSVISAGGGN
+449 TVRMVPSVITAGS
-464 IANESLV
+464 ESLV

-548 MTMGGTR
+548 MTLGGTR

>member
-1 MKFFIDAGA
+1 MNFLVNAGFA
-10 LRRTARIVAATCA
+10 RRVAGVVA

-41 FTVAPGAG
+41 FSVAPGSATG
-49 YGDLWVFSRGDMN
+49 SLWVFSRGEMN
-62 SGVTLLNLKVSG
+62 SGVTLLNLNVSA
-74 SGQVQVHDPK
+74 SGQVQLSPTE
-84 QESVSDSMTAVQ
+84 QGPLSDSVTAVH
-96 DGIFTDVNAEHR
+96 DGIFTDVNANHR
-108 RIPVVSA
+108 RIPAENA
-115 GRLGMVFPM
+115 GRLGLVYPM
-124 YGLNDA
+124 YGLDNN
-130 GNFLQPE
+130 GNLLQPE
-137 GIISVRGT
+137 GIISVRST
-145 DRIEN
+145 ED

-159 SAADDLDSAMTYA
+159 SAADELDSAMTYA
-172 VSGFAYDS
+172 VSGLAYDS
-180 TKKTLWIARGML
+180 TRKTLWIARGML

-201 GANDPKEY
+201 GANDPKEF
-209 RLIFDRDN
+209 RLIFDREN

-233 YTAVFDVAYDGESGK
+233 YTEVFDVALDPNTRD
-248 LWIATAK
+248 LWMATAR
-255 GLWTLDVDGK
+255 GLWVLSADGK
-265 LASASKALDTMR
+265 LASASKVLDSMR
-277 VTGVWMGGNPQ
+277 VTGVWVGGEPLM
-288 VIIAE
+288 VIAE
-293 TQAQGKE
+293 TQVQGKE

-307 RKYLGRSDDFTKVPF
+307 RKYVEKSGDFAKVPF
-322 VDVKG
+322 IDVKG
-327 NAQKKDVYDNADY
+327 NSQKKDVYDNADY

-348 GKESFVAV
+348 GKQALVAV
-356 RAVGGSVTGFLR
+356 RTVGGSVTGLLH

-377 ESDDEE
+377 ENDEEE
-383 SQWLYGFDMGV
+383 SQWLYGFEMGV
-394 TDRDAMICDITA
+394 TDRDVMICDIAA
-406 FPLDKNTM
+406 FPLEKNTT

-431 GHTWTPILNR
+431 GRTWTPILNR
-441 AKLGGDLG
+441 AKLSGNLG
-449 TVRMVPSVISAGGGN
+449 TVRMVPSVITAGS
-464 IANESLV
+464 ESLV

-548 MTMGGTR
+548 MTLGGSK

>member
-1 MKFFIDAGA
+1 MNFLVNAGFA
-10 LRRTARIVAATCA
+10 RRVAGVVA

-41 FTVAPGAG
+41 FSVAPGG
-49 YGDLWVFSRGDMN
+49 DYGSLWVFSRGDMN
-62 SGVTLLNLKVSG
+62 SGVTRLDLKVSA
-74 SGQVQVHDPK
+74 SGQVQVSGTEQGPL
-84 QESVSDSMTAVQ
+84 SDSVTAVH
-96 DGIFTDVNAEHR
+96 DGIFTDVNANHR
-108 RIPVVSA
+108 RIPAENA
-115 GRLGMVFPM
+115 GRLGLVYPM
-124 YGLNDA
+124 YGLDNN
-130 GNFLQPE
+130 GNLLQPE
-137 GIISVRGT
+137 GIISVRST
-145 DRIEN
+145 ED

-159 SAADDLDSAMTYA
+159 SAAEELDSAMTYA
-172 VSGFAYDS
+172 VSGLAYDS
-180 TKKTLWIARGML
+180 TRKTLWIARGML

-201 GANDPKEY
+201 GANDPKEF
-209 RLIFDRDN
+209 RLIFDREN
-217 KALDTLKL
+217 KTLDTLKL
-225 NASKNLKK
+225 NASKDLKK
-233 YTAVFDVAYDGESGK
+233 YTEVFDVALDPNTRD
-248 LWIATAK
+248 LWMATAR
-255 GLWTLDVDGK
+255 GLWVLSADGK
-265 LASASKALDTMR
+265 LASASKVLDSMR
-277 VTGVWMGGNPQ
+277 VTGVWVGGDPLM
-288 VIIAE
+288 VIAE

-307 RKYLGRSDDFTKVPF
+307 RKYVEKSGDFAKVPF
-322 VDVKG
+322 IDVKG
-327 NAQKKDVYDNADY
+327 NSQKKDVYDNADY

-348 GKESFVAV
+348 GKQALVAV
-356 RAVGGSVTGFLR
+356 RTVGGSVTGLLR

-377 ESDDEE
+377 ESDEEE
-383 SQWLYGFDMGV
+383 SQWLFGFEMGV
-394 TDRDAMICDITA
+394 TDRDVMICDIA
-406 FPLDKNTM
+406 SFPLEKNTT

-431 GHTWTPILNR
+431 GRTWTPILNR
-441 AKLGGDLG
+441 AKLSGNLG
-449 TVRMVPSVISAGGGN
+449 TVRMVPSVITAGS
-464 IANESLV
+464 ESLV

-548 MTMGGTR
+548 MTLGGSK

>member
-1 MKFFIDAGA
+1 MKFFVDAGFA
-10 LRRTARIVAATCA
+10 RRVAGVVA

-41 FTVAPGAG
+41 FSVAPGG
-49 YGDLWVFSRGDMN
+49 DYGSLWVFSRGDMN
-62 SGVTLLNLKVSG
+62 SGVTRLDLKVSA
-74 SGQVQVHDPK
+74 SGQVQVSGTEQGPL
-84 QESVSDSMTAVQ
+84 SDSVTAVH
-96 DGIFTDVNAEHR
+96 DGIFTDVNANHR
-108 RIPVVSA
+108 RIPAENA
-115 GRLGMVFPM
+115 GRLGLVYPM
-124 YGLNDA
+124 YGLDNN
-130 GNFLQPE
+130 GNLLQPE
-137 GIISVRGT
+137 GIISVRST
-145 DRIEN
+145 ED

-159 SAADDLDSAMTYA
+159 SAAEELDSAMTYA
-172 VSGFAYDS
+172 VSGLAYDS
-180 TKKTLWIARGML
+180 TRKTLWIARGML

-201 GANDPKEY
+201 GANDPKEF
-209 RLIFDRDN
+209 RLIFDREN

-225 NASKNLKK
+225 NASKDLKK
-233 YTAVFDVAYDGESGK
+233 YTEVFDVALDPNTRD
-248 LWIATAK
+248 LWMATAR
-255 GLWTLDVDGK
+255 GLWVLSADGR
-265 LASASKALDTMR
+265 LASASKVLDSMR
-277 VTGVWMGGNPQ
+277 VTGVWVGGDPLM
-288 VIIAE
+288 VIAE

-307 RKYLGRSDDFTKVPF
+307 RKYVEKSGDFAKVPF
-322 VDVKG
+322 IDVKG
-327 NAQKKDVYDNADY
+327 NSQKKDVYDNADY

-348 GKESFVAV
+348 GKQALVAV
-356 RAVGGSVTGFLR
+356 RTVGGSVTGLLR

-377 ESDDEE
+377 ESDEEE
-383 SQWLYGFDMGV
+383 SQWLFGFEMGV
-394 TDRDAMICDITA
+394 TDRDVMICDIAA
-406 FPLDKNTM
+406 FPLEKNTT

-431 GHTWTPILNR
+431 GRTWTPILNR
-441 AKLGGDLG
+441 AKLSGNLG
-449 TVRMVPSVISAGGGN
+449 TVRMVPSVITAGS
-464 IANESLV
+464 ESLV

-548 MTMGGTR
+548 MTLGGTR

>member
-1 MKFFIDAGA
+1 MKFFVDAGFA
-10 LRRTARIVAATCA
+10 RRVAGVVA

-41 FTVAPGAG
+41 FSVAPGG
-49 YGDLWVFSRGDMN
+49 DYGSLWVFSRGDMN
-62 SGVTLLNLKVSG
+62 SGVTRLDLKVSA
-74 SGQVQVHDPK
+74 SGQVQVSGTEQGPL
-84 QESVSDSMTAVQ
+84 SDSVTAVH
-96 DGIFTDVNAEHR
+96 DGIFTDVNANHR
-108 RIPVVSA
+108 RIPAENA
-115 GRLGMVFPM
+115 GRLGLVYPM
-124 YGLNDA
+124 YGLDNN
-130 GNFLQPE
+130 GNLLQPE
-137 GIISVRGT
+137 GIISVRST
-145 DRIEN
+145 ED

-159 SAADDLDSAMTYA
+159 SAAEELDSAMTYA
-172 VSGFAYDS
+172 VSGLAYDS
-180 TKKTLWIARGML
+180 TRKTLWIARGML

-201 GANDPKEY
+201 GANDPKEF
-209 RLIFDRDN
+209 RLIFDREN

-225 NASKNLKK
+225 NASKDLKK
-233 YTAVFDVAYDGESGK
+233 YTEVFDVALDPNTRD
-248 LWIATAK
+248 LWMATAR
-255 GLWTLDVDGK
+255 GLWVLSADGR
-265 LASASKALDTMR
+265 LASASKVLDSMR
-277 VTGVWMGGNPQ
+277 VTGVWVGGEPLM
-288 VIIAE
+288 VIAE

-307 RKYLGRSDDFTKVPF
+307 RKYVEKSGDFAKVPF
-322 VDVKG
+322 IDVKG
-327 NAQKKDVYDNADY
+327 NSQKKDVYDNADY
-340 TVSNVAFV
+340 TVSNLAFV
-348 GKESFVAV
+348 GKQALVAV
-356 RAVGGSVTGFLR
+356 RTVGGSVTGLLR

-377 ESDDEE
+377 ESDEEE
-383 SQWLYGFDMGV
+383 SQWLFGFEMGV
-394 TDRDAMICDITA
+394 TDRDVMICDIAA
-406 FPLDKNTM
+406 FPLEKNTT

-431 GHTWTPILNR
+431 GRTWTPILNR
-441 AKLGGDLG
+441 AKLSGNLG
-449 TVRMVPSVISAGGGN
+449 TVRMVPSVITAGS
-464 IANESLV
+464 ESLV

-548 MTMGGTR
+548 MTLGGTR

>member
-1 MKFFIDAGA
+1 MNFLVNAGFA
-10 LRRTARIVAATCA
+10 RRVAGVVA

-41 FTVAPGAG
+41 FSVAPGG
-49 YGDLWVFSRGDMN
+49 DYGSLWVFSRGDMN
-62 SGVTLLNLKVSG
+62 SGVTRLDLKVSA
-74 SGQVQVHDPK
+74 SGQVQVSGTEQGPL
-84 QESVSDSMTAVQ
+84 SDSVTAVH
-96 DGIFTDVNAEHR
+96 DGIFTDVNANHR
-108 RIPVVSA
+108 RIPAENA
-115 GRLGMVFPM
+115 GRLGLVYPM
-124 YGLNDA
+124 YGLDNN
-130 GNFLQPE
+130 GNLLQPE
-137 GIISVRGT
+137 GIISVRST
-145 DRIEN
+145 ED

-159 SAADDLDSAMTYA
+159 SAAEELDSAMTYA
-172 VSGFAYDS
+172 VSGLAYDS
-180 TKKTLWIARGML
+180 TRKTLWIARGML

-201 GANDPKEY
+201 GANDPKEF
-209 RLIFDRDN
+209 RLIFDREN

-225 NASKNLKK
+225 NASKDLKK
-233 YTAVFDVAYDGESGK
+233 YTEVFDVALDPNTRD
-248 LWIATAK
+248 LWMATAR
-255 GLWTLDVDGK
+255 GLWVLSADGR
-265 LASASKALDTMR
+265 LASASKVLDSMR
-277 VTGVWMGGNPQ
+277 VTGVWVGGEPLM
-288 VIIAE
+288 VIAE

-307 RKYLGRSDDFTKVPF
+307 RKYVEKSGDFAKVPF
-322 VDVKG
+322 IDVKG
-327 NAQKKDVYDNADY
+327 NSQKKDVYDNADY

-348 GKESFVAV
+348 GKQALVAV
-356 RAVGGSVTGFLR
+356 RTVGGSVTGLLR

-377 ESDDEE
+377 ESDEEE
-383 SQWLYGFDMGV
+383 SQWLFGFEMGV
-394 TDRDAMICDITA
+394 TDRDVMICDIAA
-406 FPLDKNTM
+406 FPLEKNTT

-431 GHTWTPILNR
+431 GRTWTPILNR
-441 AKLGGDLG
+441 AKLSGNLG
-449 TVRMVPSVISAGGGN
+449 TVRMVPSVITAGS
-464 IANESLV
+464 ESLV

-548 MTMGGTR
+548 MTLGGSK

>member
-1 MKFFIDAGA
+1 MKFFVDAGFA
-10 LRRTARIVAATCA
+10 RRVAGVVA

-41 FTVAPGAG
+41 FSVAPGG
-49 YGDLWVFSRGDMN
+49 DYGSLWVFSRGDMN
-62 SGVTLLNLKVSG
+62 SGVTRLDLKVSA
-74 SGQVQVHDPK
+74 SGQVQVSGTEQGPL
-84 QESVSDSMTAVQ
+84 SDSVTAVH
-96 DGIFTDVNAEHR
+96 DGIFTDVNANHR
-108 RIPVVSA
+108 RIPAENA
-115 GRLGMVFPM
+115 GRLGLVYPM
-124 YGLNDA
+124 YGLDNN
-130 GNFLQPE
+130 GNLLQPE
-137 GIISVRGT
+137 GIISVRST
-145 DRIEN
+145 ED

-159 SAADDLDSAMTYA
+159 SAADELDSAMTYA
-172 VSGFAYDS
+172 VSGLAYDS
-180 TKKTLWIARGML
+180 TRKTLWIARGML

-201 GANDPKEY
+201 GANDPKEF
-209 RLIFDRDN
+209 RLIFDREN
-217 KALDTLKL
+217 KTLDTLKL
-225 NASKNLKK
+225 NASKDLKK
-233 YTAVFDVAYDGESGK
+233 YTEVFDVALDPNTRD
-248 LWIATAK
+248 LWMATAR
-255 GLWTLDVDGK
+255 GLWVLSADGR
-265 LASASKALDTMR
+265 LASASKVLDSMR
-277 VTGVWMGGNPQ
+277 VTGVWVGGDPLM
-288 VIIAE
+288 VIAE

-307 RKYLGRSDDFTKVPF
+307 RKYVEKSGDFAKVPF
-322 VDVKG
+322 IDVKG
-327 NAQKKDVYDNADY
+327 NSQKKDVYDNADY

-348 GKESFVAV
+348 GKQALVAV
-356 RAVGGSVTGFLR
+356 RTVGGSVTGLLR

-377 ESDDEE
+377 ESDEEE
-383 SQWLYGFDMGV
+383 SQWLFGFEMGV
-394 TDRDAMICDITA
+394 TDRDVMICDIAA
-406 FPLDKNTM
+406 FPLEKNTT

-431 GHTWTPILNR
+431 GRTWTPILNR
-441 AKLGGDLG
+441 AKLSGNLG
-449 TVRMVPSVISAGGGN
+449 TVRMVPSVITAGS
-464 IANESLV
+464 ESLV

-548 MTMGGTR
+548 MTLGGTR

>member
-1 MKFFIDAGA
+1 MNFLVNAGFA
-10 LRRTARIVAATCA
+10 RRVAGVVA

-41 FTVAPGAG
+41 FSVAPGG
-49 YGDLWVFSRGDMN
+49 DYGSLWVFSRGDMN
-62 SGVTLLNLKVSG
+62 SGVTRLDLKVSA
-74 SGQVQVHDPK
+74 SGQVQVSGTEQGPL
-84 QESVSDSMTAVQ
+84 SDSVTAVH
-96 DGIFTDVNAEHR
+96 DGIFTDVNANHR
-108 RIPVVSA
+108 RIPAENA
-115 GRLGMVFPM
+115 GRLGLVYPM
-124 YGLNDA
+124 YGLDNN
-130 GNFLQPE
+130 GNLLQPE
-137 GIISVRGT
+137 GIISVRST
-145 DRIEN
+145 ED

-159 SAADDLDSAMTYA
+159 SAAEELDSAMTYA
-172 VSGFAYDS
+172 VSGLAYDS
-180 TKKTLWIARGML
+180 TRKTLWIARGML

-201 GANDPKEY
+201 GANDPKEF
-209 RLIFDRDN
+209 RLIFDREN

-225 NASKNLKK
+225 NASKDLKK
-233 YTAVFDVAYDGESGK
+233 YTEVFDVALDPNTRD
-248 LWIATAK
+248 LWMATAR
-255 GLWTLDVDGK
+255 GLWVLSADGK
-265 LASASKALDTMR
+265 LASASKVLDSMR
-277 VTGVWMGGNPQ
+277 VTGVWVGGEPLM
-288 VIIAE
+288 VIAE

-307 RKYLGRSDDFTKVPF
+307 RKYVEKSGDFAKVPF
-322 VDVKG
+322 IDVKG
-327 NAQKKDVYDNADY
+327 NSQKKDVYDNADY

-348 GKESFVAV
+348 GKQALVAV
-356 RAVGGSVTGFLR
+356 RTVGGSVTGLLR

-377 ESDDEE
+377 ESDEEE
-383 SQWLYGFDMGV
+383 SQWLFGFEMGV
-394 TDRDAMICDITA
+394 TDRDVMICDIAA
-406 FPLDKNTM
+406 FPLEKNTT

-431 GHTWTPILNR
+431 GRTWTPILNR
-441 AKLGGDLG
+441 AKLSGNLG
-449 TVRMVPSVISAGGGN
+449 TVRMVPSVITAGS
-464 IANESLV
+464 ESLV

-548 MTMGGTR
+548 MTLGGTR

>member
-1 MKFFIDAGA
+1 MNFLVNAGFA
-10 LRRTARIVAATCA
+10 RRVAGVVA

-41 FTVAPGAG
+41 FSVAPGSATG
-49 YGDLWVFSRGDMN
+49 SLWVFSRGEMN
-62 SGVTLLNLKVSG
+62 SGVTLLNLNVSA
-74 SGQVQVHDPK
+74 SGQVQLSPTE
-84 QESVSDSMTAVQ
+84 QGPLSDSVTAVH
-96 DGIFTDVNAEHR
+96 DGIFTDVNANHR
-108 RIPVVSA
+108 RIPAENA
-115 GRLGMVFPM
+115 GRLGLVYPM
-124 YGLNDA
+124 YGLDNN
-130 GNFLQPE
+130 GNLLQPE
-137 GIISVRGT
+137 GIISVRST
-145 DRIEN
+145 ED

-159 SAADDLDSAMTYA
+159 SAAEELDSAMTYA
-172 VSGFAYDS
+172 VSGLAYDS
-180 TKKTLWIARGML
+180 TRKTLWIARGML

-201 GANDPKEY
+201 GANDPKEF
-209 RLIFDRDN
+209 RLIFDREN
-217 KALDTLKL
+217 KTLDTLKL
-225 NASKNLKK
+225 NASKDLKK
-233 YTAVFDVAYDGESGK
+233 YTEVFDVALDPNTRD
-248 LWIATAK
+248 LWMATAR
-255 GLWTLDVDGK
+255 GLWVLSADGK
-265 LASASKALDTMR
+265 LASASKVLDSMR
-277 VTGVWMGGNPQ
+277 VTGVWVGGDPLM
-288 VIIAE
+288 VIAE

-307 RKYLGRSDDFTKVPF
+307 RKYVEKSGDFAKVPF
-322 VDVKG
+322 IDVKG
-327 NAQKKDVYDNADY
+327 NSQKKDVYDNADY

-348 GKESFVAV
+348 GKQALVAV
-356 RAVGGSVTGFLR
+356 RTVGGSVTGLLR

-377 ESDDEE
+377 ESDEEE
-383 SQWLYGFDMGV
+383 SQWLFGFEMGV
-394 TDRDAMICDITA
+394 TDRDVMICDIAA
-406 FPLDKNTM
+406 FPLEKNTT

-431 GHTWTPILNR
+431 GRTWTPILNR
-441 AKLGGDLG
+441 AKLSGNLG
-449 TVRMVPSVISAGGGN
+449 TVRMVPSVITAGS
-464 IANESLV
+464 ESLV

-548 MTMGGTR
+548 MTLGGTR